1 MAAKRT
7 QRVRAFFAGVCHLFY
22 GSGHVSL
29 SVIRNTMV
37 GALEVCGRKYDH
49 Y

>member
-7 QRVRAFFAGVCHLFY
+7 QRVHSFFAGVCHLFCRLDN
-22 GSGHVSL
+22 VSM
-29 SVIRNTMV
+29 SVTQNTMA